1 MALGGLAGAV
11 HARPKPT
18 QRSLSMP
25 KNSKYKAS
33 NTIDTEALRFHM
45 HPVPGKIALA
55 ATKPMAT
62 QRDLALAYSPGVA
75 APVRAI
81 SENPEA
87 VYDYTSKGNMV
98 GVVSNGTAILGLGN
112 LGPAASKPVMEGK
125 AVLFKRFADIDAF
138 DVEVDYTDPDQFI
151 ACVKGFGNTYGGIN
165 LEDIKAPECFE
176 IEQRLRD
183 ELDIPVFHDDQHGT
197 AIIAA
202 AGLINACDLTGR
214 KFEDIKVVLCGAGA
228 AGLTVLDL
236 VISMGVRPENVVVVD
251 LDGVVYEGRPG
262 GHDRLNKHAVK
273 TEMRTLEDAARGAD
287 CLLGLSAGGVFTP
300 EIVASLAPN
309 PIIFAM
315 ANPTPEITPEEVREV
330 RDDVIMA
337 TGRSD
342 YPNQVNNVLGFPYIF
357 RGALDVRARTINEE
371 MKVAA
376 ARALAA
382 LAREDVPDEVA
393 AAYKL
398 ENMRYGREYIIPT
411 PFDPRLI
418 SWVPPFVARAAV
430 ESGVARLPYDEND
443 DNYKQALARRLDP
456 TAALQQRVTASIRGT
471 NKTIVFAEGEEPAV
485 IRAAFAFQSQ
495 GLGKALL
502 VAREN
507 VAKSNMRELGFPE
520 DSLEVCNARMSEHNA
535 TYADFLYKRL
545 QRRGYLKRDVQRLV
559 NNDRNVFSA
568 CMLKMGHADG
578 LVTGVTRH
586 SNVVLDD
593 VRLALDP
600 AQGCRPVGVTAAI
613 SRGRTLLIGDVSID
627 EYPNPQAL
635 AEIAME
641 TAFAAKRLGLTP
653 HVAFLAYSSFGNP
666 PGPLSDRV
674 KDAVDILDHMC
685 VDFEYEG
692 EIAAD
697 VALDPEHH
705 HLYPFSRLTQPANVL
720 IMPAVHSASIAVRL
734 LKAAGGATI
743 IGPMLIGM
751 EKPVQ
756 IARLGAPVS
765 DIVALAGIA
774 AFDLNVSGN

>member
-1 MALGGLAGAV
+1 M
-11 HARPKPT
+11 PSKPT
-18 QRSLSMP
+18 ISP
-25 KNSKYKAS
+25 F
-33 NTIDTEALRFHM
+33 DTEALLFHM
-45 HPVPGKIALA
+45 KPVPGKLALA
-55 ATKPMAT
+55 PTKPMAT

-81 SENPEA
+81 AENPES

-98 GVVSNGTAILGLGN
+98 GVVSNGTAILGMGN

-138 DVEVDYTDPDQFI
+138 DVEVDYTDPEAFI
-151 ACVKGFGNTYGGIN
+151 ACVKGFGNTFGGIN

-176 IEQRLRD
+176 IERRLRD

-202 AGLINACDLTGR
+202 AGLINACDLTNR
-214 KFEDIKVVLCGAGA
+214 KFEDLKVVLCGAGA

-236 VISMGVRPENVVVVD
+236 IQSMGVRSENVTVVD
-251 LDGVVYEGRPG
+251 LDGVVYEGRDG
-262 GHDRLNKHAVK
+262 GHERLNKHAIK
-273 TEMRTLEDAARGAD
+273 TDKRTLAEAAEGAD
-287 CLLGLSAGGVFTP
+287 CLLGLSAGGVFTK
-300 EIVASLAPN
+300 EIVASLAKD

-315 ANPTPEITPEEVREV
+315 ANPTPEITPEEVKEV

-371 MKVAA
+371 MKIAA

-393 AAYKL
+393 HAYKVDR
-398 ENMRYGREYIIPT
+398 MQYGRDYIIPT

-418 SWVPPFVARAAV
+418 AWVPPFVARAAV
-430 ESGVARLPYDEND
+430 ESGVARIPFEEGEAYT
-443 DNYKQALARRLDP
+443 QSLARRLDP
-456 TAALQQRVTASIRGT
+456 TAALQQRVTASIRAQQ
-471 NKTIVFAEGEEPAV
+471 KRIVFAEGEEPSI
-485 IRAAFAFQSQ
+485 IRAAYAFKTQE
-495 GLGKALL
+495 LGEPIL
-502 VAREN
+502 VAREK
-507 VAKSNMRELGFPE
+507 VAKANMRELGIPE
-520 DSLEVCNARMSEHNA
+520 DALRICNARMSEYNA
-535 TYADFLYKRL
+535 EYSDFLYKRL
-545 QRRGYLKRDVQRLV
+545 QRKGFLRRDVQRLV

-578 LVTGVTRH
+578 MVTGVTRH
-586 SNVVLDD
+586 SNVVMDD
-593 VRLALDP
+593 VRLVLDS
-600 AQGCRPVGVTAAI
+600 AEGCRTVGITAAI
-613 SRGRTLLIGDVSID
+613 SQGRTLLIGDVSIAD
-627 EYPNPQAL
+627 YPNPQAL
-635 AEIAME
+635 AEIAMA
-641 TAFAAKRLGLTP
+641 TAHAAKRLGMTP

-666 PGPLSDRV
+666 PGDLSDRV
-674 KDAVDILDHMC
+674 QEAVSILDNMC

-705 HLYPFSRLTQPANVL
+705 KIYPFSRLSQPANVL
-720 IMPAVHSASIAVRL
+720 IMPAVHSASIAARL

-743 IGPMLIGM
+743 IGPMMVGM

-756 IARLGAPVS
+756 IARLGAPVT
-765 DIVALAGIA
+765 DIVNLAGIA
-774 AFDLNVSGN
+774 AYDLNVTET